1 MATKREYKILKQQR
15 KRFPGFLIPLSYF
28 QNMFLAQ
35 RAYMVY
41 TYRVFVYISLFTIIY
56 LIIVKKH
63 NKYDNNKY

>member
-15 KRFPGFLIPLSYF
+15 KRFPGFLIP
-28 QNMFLAQ
+28 FLAQ